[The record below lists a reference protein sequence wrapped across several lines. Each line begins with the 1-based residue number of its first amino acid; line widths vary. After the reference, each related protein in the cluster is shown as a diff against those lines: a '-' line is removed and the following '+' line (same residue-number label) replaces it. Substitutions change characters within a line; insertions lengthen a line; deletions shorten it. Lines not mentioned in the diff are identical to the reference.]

1 MNIITEKVWRKVE
14 ELAEKRGMTRDEFI
28 EWSDKEFERKNI
40 TESECVLIMAYQTCE
55 AIKRLRSRGK
65 ENLADKVESQKYW
78 VKTWKKDFN
87 KVDEAIKH
95 LTEVCE
101 YLRKLY
107 GENYKYCYEYLLNYD
122 DILYEIVIDKAKSSR
137 SKFKRSD

>member
-28 EWSDKEFERKNI
+28 EWSDKEFKRKNI
-40 TESECVLIMAYQTCE
+40 TEFESTLIMAYQTCE
-55 AIKRLRSRGK
+55 AIKRLRSCGK
-65 ENLADKVESQKYW
+65 ENLADKIEFREWW
-78 VKTWKKDFN
+78 VKTWKKDFD

-107 GENYKYCYEYLLNYD
+107 GENYKYHYEYLLNYD
-122 DILYEIVIDKAKSSR
+122 DILYEVVIDKAKSSR
-137 SKFKRSD
+137 SKFKRPD